1 VSSVVPQAELG
12 VVSLVAG
19 SVVARAELGAVLGH
33 RLFTFEADGGGEIV
47 AFDERG
53 CGFLARLSHRRQ
65 NASLVCL
72 FCWRLFLSCTVTC

>member
-33 RLFTFEADGGGEIV
+33 RRFTFEGDRGGEI
-47 AFDERG
+47 
-53 CGFLARLSHRRQ
+53 
-65 NASLVCL
+65 
-72 FCWRLFLSCTVTC
+72 FCEDVHF